1 MIIIKKYLIQ
11 PWWLRGFPTFCWW
24 LQMLLTESN
33 FGQDWNKSLINPTK
47 KCKSLL
53 WDLKLYL
60 CRYFWNRFRKT
71 LIDDKSLKWWA
82 GVKTSLPPSL
92 WVMQVAQ
99 SKSRLNDNRLNS
111 ITVNFV
117 KTQHGI
123 YVDGV
128 KWTSLFYLSNTIH
141 GVLCMRKASHV
152 KGLIPM
158 WEKHTV
164 GIDSISITN
173 FPVTYL
179 VPKLLACRQTS

>member
-1 MIIIKKYLIQ
+1 MGFNKN
-11 PWWLRGFPTFCWW
+11 LR
-24 LQMLLTESN
+24 
-33 FGQDWNKSLINPTK
+33 
-47 KCKSLL
+47 
-53 WDLKLYL
+53 
-60 CRYFWNRFRKT
+60 RYFWNRFRKT

-158 WEKHTV
+158 
-164 GIDSISITN
+164 
-173 FPVTYL
+173 
-179 VPKLLACRQTS
+179 